1 MKPRLPSSK
10 KWTPFPKEFSEQI
23 QGVFKE
29 NFNKEL
35 KKAELIV
42 EGRIYPQEII
52 LRIGYLEAGRL
63 RQANFEISVEYSAK
77 TNDAVDRINDAV
89 DAAASMM
96 MEYFEVEQDPD
107 QEHDF
112 PLSWKEVPFN
122 NRKLF
127 MQFSTENTKLEAEA
141 DALLGKTD
149 KNLINIDENSEA
161 DSAEDF
167 RQELENDED
176 PEEIN
181 EESGEDEDPQPKMF
195 GGRKPKKKTQLH

>member
-23 QGVFKE
+23 QNVFKE
-29 NFNKEL
+29 NFSKEL

-42 EGRIYPQEII
+42 EGRIYTQEVL
-52 LRIGYLEAGRL
+52 LRVGYLEAGRL
-63 RQANFEISVEYSAK
+63 KQANFEISVEYSAK

-122 NRKLF
+122 NQKLF
-127 MQFSTENTKLEAEA
+127 MQFSTVNSKLEAEA
-141 DALLGKTD
+141 DALLGTTEESLVKTD
-149 KNLINIDENSEA
+149 DTVEEPIENA
-161 DSAEDF
+161 
-167 RQELENDED
+167 
-176 PEEIN
+176 
-181 EESGEDEDPQPKMF
+181 DEDPQPKMF
-195 GGRKPKKKTQLH
+195 GGRKPKKKTHLH